1 VPDLSLDAAADEL
14 YLAPREEFTA
24 LRKRLAKAARDSGDS
39 AVAGEIEK
47 LGKPT
52 TAAWLA
58 NQLARTDPA
67 EVRALAELGDSLR
80 RAHEELAGAELKA
93 LSQQRTELI
102 QALVRQVASVSEHP
116 PREAVIRELEEIF
129 TAAVT
134 NEHAAAALIA
144 GRLTSA
150 KGFAPV
156 PGWPSWPAAEVPAA
170 RARSAS
176 RPTRTEAGK
185 RRAAG
190 ETAEQALRAKRRA
203 YAQQD
208 LDEARA
214 AVKEAEAARADEER
228 ALADADAAVDK
239 TAAEV
244 ARLTAELDTAEAEE
258 KHARGQAARVRRA
271 VKEAERRVS
280 QAWRQVQLAERK
292 LAELA
297 E

>member
-1 VPDLSLDAAADEL
+1 MPDLSVDAAADEL

-24 LRKRLAKAARDSGDS
+24 LRKRLAKAARDGGDS
-39 AVAGEIEK
+39 AVAAEIEK
-47 LGKPT
+47 LAKPT

-67 EVRALAELGDSLR
+67 EVRALAELGDALR

-102 QALVRQVASVSEHP
+102 QALVRQVASVGEHP
-116 PREAVIRELEEIF
+116 LSETVTRELEDIF

-134 NEHAAAALIA
+134 NEQAAGALMA

-150 KGFAPV
+150 KGFATV
-156 PGWPSWPAAEVPAA
+156 SGWPAADVPAA
-170 RARSAS
+170 WPQLAS
-176 RPTRTEAGK
+176 RATRNEAGK

-190 ETAEQALRAKRRA
+190 ETTEQTLRANRRA
-203 YAQQD
+203 HAQQD
-208 LDEARA
+208 LDDARA
-214 AVKEAEAARADEER
+214 AVQEADAARADEQR
-228 ALADADAAVDK
+228 ALADADAAVDEA
-239 TAAEV
+239 AAEV
-244 ARLTAELDTAEAEE
+244 ARLTAELDAAEAEE
-258 KHARGQAARVRRA
+258 KRARGQAARARRT
-271 VKEAERRVS
+271 VKEAERRAA